1 MRPQGAIW
9 RSSGRWSPAPAYQE
23 IADVV
28 CGKAVRF
35 DSAGGTE
42 LVTPEEKLDAWI
54 DAVKKTVL

>member
-1 MRPQGAIW
+1 M
-9 RSSGRWSPAPAYQE
+9 
-23 IADVV
+23 V